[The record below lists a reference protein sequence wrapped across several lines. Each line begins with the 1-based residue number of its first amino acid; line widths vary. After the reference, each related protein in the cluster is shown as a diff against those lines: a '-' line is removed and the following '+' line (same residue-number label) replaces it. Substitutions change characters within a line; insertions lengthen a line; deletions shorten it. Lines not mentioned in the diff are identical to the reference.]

1 MKDASRPRV
10 GAGHFVRSLLATALT
25 ATVAMLGVAATS
37 NSATA
42 AAAPPVNLGGARTF
56 AALAGV
62 TVTNVGNTVI
72 KGDLGLSPGI
82 LVTGF
87 PPGTVNGTV
96 HVDADPVAVQAQNG
110 LAAAYTDVTTR
121 PLTSTISP
129 ALAGQTLTP
138 GVYDTAALGVFSLT
152 GGALTLNAQG
162 DPNAIF
168 IIRGTG
174 LATTSTGTIALTNG
188 AQACNVFFA
197 MSTAAVSLGAGS
209 TFNGNLLVQPTI
221 AGAAA
226 LLAGVTVNGRVL
238 VGRLGTLVLAADT
251 ITLPAA
257 CAAPPPPPAGRKTTT
272 TLNSSCT
279 HTGTQGPLKL
289 TATVRTSGA
298 ATATGQV
305 VFTADGVSL
314 GTALLDAHG
323 VATLTP
329 NPALTEGVHQIT
341 ASFPGM
347 PQLDPSISPPYTL
360 QVGPKGTCP
369 PQKDKDECD
378 EEENKGEKG
387 EKGEKFTKDFDREKN
402 RFDRKHRKDR
412 MHHYDKHGRLVT
424 IQTLH
429 TLHGMFHE
437 GGHHG
442 HHSNHGSWSEHHP
455 VHHHNVYYKAHK
467 KPHYKPH
474 RHYQHYYPTPRPRVA
489 VTG

>member
-121 PLTSTISP
+121 PLTSTILP

-138 GVYDTAALGVFSLT
+138 GVYDAAAPGVFSLT

-257 CAAPPPPPAGRKTTT
+257 CAAPPPVGRKTTT

-387 EKGEKFTKDFDREKN
+387 EKFTKDFDREKN

>member
-1 MKDASRPRV
+1 
-10 GAGHFVRSLLATALT
+10 
-25 ATVAMLGVAATS
+25 
-37 NSATA
+37 
-42 AAAPPVNLGGARTF
+42 
-56 AALAGV
+56 
-62 TVTNVGNTVI
+62 
-72 KGDLGLSPGI
+72 
-82 LVTGF
+82 
-87 PPGTVNGTV
+87 
-96 HVDADPVAVQAQNG
+96 
-110 LAAAYTDVTTR
+110 
-121 PLTSTISP
+121 
-129 ALAGQTLTP
+129 
-138 GVYDTAALGVFSLT
+138 
-152 GGALTLNAQG
+152 
-162 DPNAIF
+162 
-168 IIRGTG
+168 
-174 LATTSTGTIALTNG
+174 
-188 AQACNVFFA
+188 
-197 MSTAAVSLGAGS
+197 
-209 TFNGNLLVQPTI
+209 
-221 AGAAA
+221 
-226 LLAGVTVNGRVL
+226 
-238 VGRLGTLVLAADT
+238 
-251 ITLPAA
+251 
-257 CAAPPPPPAGRKTTT
+257 
-272 TLNSSCT
+272 
-279 HTGTQGPLKL
+279 L

-360 QVGPKGTCP
+360 QEGPKGTCP

-378 EEENKGEKG
+378 EEENKG